1 MLSLLQQFGSL
12 QISGVK
18 HGIAPGVKRFLSF
31 VAREAENNIET
42 LKSNAPIVE
51 SLARH
56 YPEAWLMLSDIAL
69 ESGGDEPL
77 ERAKRYVNKFIE
89 SVDAERRIEG
99 WRRLVA
105 ISRRSGDVTSEAHA
119 LAQLCEFDE
128 VAYNEISNAAH
139 RLNTLSSSGLAGSE
153 KFEILGQLRKIME
166 ERLDEATA
174 TDISRLAWLCL
185 HLKDDYAA
193 KSYTRLGLQTD
204 PSNLYCQRLYDR
216 LLS

>member
-18 HGIAPGVKRFLSF
+18 HGVAPGIKRFLSF
-31 VAREAENNIET
+31 VAREAESNIES
-42 LKSNAPIVE
+42 LNANAPIVE

-56 YPEAWLMLSDIAL
+56 YPEAWLMLSDIVL
-69 ESGGDEPL
+69 ESGGEDAL
-77 ERAKRYVNKFIE
+77 DRGKRYVSKFIE
-89 SVDAERRIEG
+89 SVASERQIEG

-105 ISRRSGDVTSEAHA
+105 ISRRSGDVTAEAHA

-128 VAYNEISNAAH
+128 VPYNEISNAAH
-139 RLNTLSSSGLAGSE
+139 RLNTLSSTGLAASE

-193 KSYTRLGLQTD
+193 KSYTRLGLNTD